1 MLFRSTPFNKALA
14 HVPLPEAWSLTDPA
28 GLAALNAEIAR
39 QAELIAYINDFRL
52 LSVVV
57 LVCVP
62 LAFLMRNPLR
72 RVREQVPVDGQE
84 AT

>member
-1 MLFRSTPFNKALA
+1 MGS
-14 HVPLPEAWSLTDPA
+14 A
-28 GLAALNAEIAR
+28 GVGRRGSAEITG
-39 QAELIAYINDFRL
+39 QADLIAYINDFRL
-52 LSVVV
+52 LSVIV

-72 RVREQVPVDGQE
+72 RVRGQVPVDGQE